1 MTGYLNFP
9 YQIDASG
16 QTATTDLATY
26 VQNLILLVLETDP
39 GERVN
44 LPEFG
49 AGLKTLVF
57 AGMDNALASAAQ
69 TLVRSKLIRF
79 LGDAITI
86 NTLNVRLQGEEV
98 AVDLTY
104 FVTHTQQLASA
115 TVSVPLP
122 GIGST
127 STPSSSLA
135 RATARIQS

>member
-1 MTGYLNFP
+1 MTGYLSFP

-44 LPEFG
+44 LPDFG
-49 AGLKTLVF
+49 GGLKSLVF

-79 LGDAITI
+79 LSDAITI
-86 NTLNVRLQGEEV
+86 NTLNVTLKGEEV
-98 AVDLTY
+98 EVDLTY
-104 FVTHTQQLASA
+104 FVTHTQQLAAA

-122 GIGST
+122 GTG
-127 STPSSSLA
+127 STPSAGSA
-135 RATARIQS
+135 RATAWISDP

>member
-49 AGLKTLVF
+49 AGLKSLVF

-86 NTLNVRLQGEEV
+86 NTLTVTLTGEEV
-98 AVDLTY
+98 EVALTY
-104 FVTHTQQLASA
+104 FVTHTQQLAAS

-127 STPSSSLA
+127 PWSGLA
-135 RATARIQS
+135 RATARIAES